1 MKQAAILFMIIQF
14 FMPME
19 KKAEENTKSVTEIFR
34 ELAAHTFHPLNEDN
48 SMTIDKDLNTDGIAG
63 LDNNDWEIRFL
74 AVRDLVRVGTDETDA
89 ITEGLHHSSPHVRQV
104 SAKALGI
111 LRATEAITD
120 LEKVIE
126 NDSIAVVRSQAA
138 IALGQ
143 MEAKQSLEFL
153 KKVVEN
159 DPSKDVRHQ
168 CELAIYQIEN
178 KMGVTAKN
186 LKAWKSLDET
196 TFETVKTGNAAPD
209 FQLEDTEGIT
219 WQLSQ
224 FKNKKWVAL
233 IWVFADWC
241 PVCHGEFHDL
251 MEMKDDFGKAGVQ
264 VFTLEMHDTYRGRV
278 MVGKELEPEYWFAEE
293 SFKDAYTN
301 RIWWPHLTDCAGA
314 VGAKFGADPMAFA
327 VHAEYINR
335 PTTVI
340 IDPDGIIRF
349 IYPGTFW
356 GDRPTIEETLEMIK
370 NEQFDFE
377 HPKKLKTGN

>member
-1 MKQAAILFMIIQF
+1 
-14 FMPME
+14 MPME

-186 LKAWKSLDET
+186 LKTWKSLDET